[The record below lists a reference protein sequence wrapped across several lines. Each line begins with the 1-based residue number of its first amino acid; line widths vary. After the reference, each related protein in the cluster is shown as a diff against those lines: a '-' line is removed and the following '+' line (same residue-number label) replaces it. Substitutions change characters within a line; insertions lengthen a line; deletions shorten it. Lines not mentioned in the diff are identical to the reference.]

1 MPSVFLDNRSLITVK
16 GPEAAHFLHNLVTTD
31 IAGLQPGVLTPG
43 ALLTPQGKIL
53 FDFLV
58 SRSGDDAFRLDCMAA
73 SASDFA
79 RRLMLYKLRS
89 KVDLSV
95 EEQAE
100 ASVSWDMDPPGEDSL
115 RDSRFAGVDVW
126 RHYGAPE
133 GGDDAGAWTAL
144 RIAHGV
150 AEAGVDYEEGDAFPH
165 DAGLDQTGGVSFRK
179 GCFVGQEVVS
189 RMQHRG
195 TARKRTILVRTAS
208 GEDLPQPGTEVL
220 AGGKTVGTLTSV
232 AGNRGLAM
240 IRLDRAA
247 PSVAASETILAGSTA
262 IVLSLQ
268 EWSKLEWPVADGG
281 ETGTA

>member
-73 SASDFA
+73 AASDFA

-100 ASVSWDMDPPGEDSL
+100 ASVSWDMEPPGGDSL

-144 RIAHGV
+144 RIAQGV

-195 TARKRTILVRTAS
+195 TARRRILTVS
-208 GEDLPQPGTEVL
+208 GDGALPAPGTPLE
-220 AGGKTVGTLTSV
+220 ADGKPVGALGSVDGTS
-232 AGNRGLAM
+232 GLALARIDRVKSAM
-240 IRLDRAA
+240 DAGTPIRAGDVTVTLAL
-247 PSVAASETILAGSTA
+247 PPHVAYRFPETNEDS
-262 IVLSLQ
+262 Q
-268 EWSKLEWPVADGG
+268 ADG
-281 ETGTA
+281 

>member
-100 ASVSWDMDPPGEDSL
+100 ASVSWDMEPPGGDSL

-195 TARKRTILVRTAS
+195 TARRRLLTVS
-208 GEDLPQPGTEVL
+208 GDGALPAPGTPLE
-220 AGGKTVGTLTSV
+220 ADGKPVGALGSVDGTS
-232 AGNRGLAM
+232 GLALARIDRVKAAM
-240 IRLDRAA
+240 DAATPIRAGDVTVTLAL
-247 PSVAASETILAGSTA
+247 PPHVAYRFPETNEDS
-262 IVLSLQ
+262 Q
-268 EWSKLEWPVADGG
+268 ADG
-281 ETGTA
+281 